1 MKYAPQRGQARL
13 ARAFHLG
20 RPSVRVPPTALVLLA
35 TASVQLGATVAKH
48 LFRELGPGGA
58 TLMRVGIGA
67 LVLLAVQRPRLGSH
81 TRRDYLIASL
91 FGLSMAAMNF
101 SFYSALNRIPLGVAV
116 TLEFVGPLGVAVIGS
131 RRLFDLIWVVLA
143 AVGILLLAPLGGG
156 GVDSLGAAF
165 ALVAGCFWACYIVL
179 SARVGQ
185 VFPGGAGLTVAMI
198 VGGVALLPIGVVS
211 AGWHLTDWHLLAAGL
226 AVALLSAV
234 IPYSL
239 ELQALRSLPTQVF
252 GVLMSMEPGVAAVIG
267 LVVLHEVLGLRDVLA
282 LVCVSAASL
291 GATRSA
297 RAPTID

>member
-1 MKYAPQRGQARL
+1 MKYAPQRGQSRL
-13 ARAFHLG
+13 ARAFDPD
-20 RPSVRVPPTALVLLA
+20 RPSIRVPAPALVLLA
-35 TASVQLGATVAKH
+35 TASVQLGATIAKH

-67 LVLLAVQRPRLGSH
+67 LVLLVVGHPRLGGY
-81 TRRDYLIASL
+81 TRRNYLLASL
-91 FGLSMAAMNF
+91 FGLAMAAMNL

-131 RRLFDLIWVVLA
+131 RRLFDVLWIVLA
-143 AVGILLLAPLGGG
+143 AVGILLLAPLGGS
-156 GVDSLGAAF
+156 GVDTLGAAF
-165 ALVAGCFWACYIVL
+165 ALLAGCFWACYILL

-185 VFPGGAGLTVAMI
+185 AFPGGAGLTVAMMA
-198 VGGVALLPIGVVS
+198 GGLALLPIGVAG
-211 AGWHLTDWHLLAAGL
+211 AGWHLTDRHLLAAGL

-252 GVLMSMEPGVAAVIG
+252 GVLMSMEPGVAAAIG
-267 LVVLHEVLGLRDVLA
+267 WVVLHEVLGPRDMLA

-297 RAPTID
+297 RTPTID

>member
-156 GVDSLGAAF
+156 VDSLGAAF
-165 ALVAGCFWACYIVL
+165 ALLAGCFWACYIVL

-185 VFPGGAGLTVAMI
+185 VFPGGAGLTMAMI
-198 VGGVALLPIGVVS
+198 VGGVALLPIGVAS

-267 LVVLHEVLGLRDVLA
+267 LVVLHEVLGPRDVLA
-282 LVCVSAASL
+282 LVCVSAASV